1 MTVKTILCLANSRKL
16 SGRCIAGREIMP
28 DADDGLQ
35 YGSWIRPISARVT
48 AEISEEERR
57 YENGSDPHVL
67 DIIEVPMLVADPHLH
82 QTENWVIDDKRH
94 WHKKGEASW
103 EGVCALL
110 EKPDSLWTVGD
121 STQYG
126 MNDRVSLEKAT
137 EMTRSLVL
145 IKPEYLQVHVGVSGP
160 FKRRVKASFLYNG
173 TQYLLVVTDPVVERA
188 FLPKANGAYA
198 LEEVFLCVSLTENW
212 EGSCYKLVASITGRP
227 I

>member
-67 DIIEVPMLVADPHLH
+67 DITEVPMLVADPHLH

-137 EMTRSLVL
+137 EMTRSLML

-173 TQYLLVVTDPVVERA
+173 TQYSLVVTDPVVERA
-188 FLPKANGAYA
+188 FLAKANGAYA
-198 LEEVFLCVSLTENW
+198 LEEVLLCVSLTENW
-212 EGSCYKLVASITGRP
+212 EGWCYKIVASIIGRP